1 MAHDCRKLFWTST
14 APKLWGSATDRRV
27 GGDKGSRRRFTVGAG
42 GEFGGG
48 AGGMGG
54 DMEEGVDKVA
64 RDENLRGE
72 ETENSK

>member
-1 MAHDCRKLFWTST
+1 MEEQEEICRS
-14 APKLWGSATDRRV
+14 
-27 GGDKGSRRRFTVGAG
+27 SRRRFTVGAG

-64 RDENLRGE
+64 RDENLGGE

>member
-1 MAHDCRKLFWTST
+1 MEEQEEICRS
-14 APKLWGSATDRRV
+14 
-27 GGDKGSRRRFTVGAG
+27 SRRRFTAGAG

-64 RDENLRGE
+64 RDENLGGE
-72 ETENSK
+72 ETESSK